1 VPCLC
6 QVGLFMARIY
16 QRGKIWYLDLTY
28 KGRRVRKK
36 VGTSKRMAE
45 LALKD
50 AEIKIIKDEYG
61 FSKSDI
67 TIESLIEKF
76 LEYNRTNHR
85 ASTTKRYKAV
95 TDHFKRYITEKR
107 NDIILLSQ
115 LTPEIIEGYKAFR
128 RDEWINPNGKS
139 PESENAR
146 KGARARTVN
155 LELEGLKTMLNLA
168 IKWDYLKESPMKHVK
183 PLKVDDKKSL
193 RFLTAEECNRFLE
206 ACPKDLYPVYFTFI
220 ATGMRK
226 AELEYLCWKDVDL
239 TRRKIYIRRK
249 PNWQPK
255 TGEREIPISDD
266 LFQILS
272 DHKKRNRKATKDDYV
287 FHIVESDKSHNML
300 RNELI
305 KIARK
310 AGIEDFTK
318 VHTLRHTF
326 ASHLVMQGVDLPTV
340 QRLMGHASVETTM
353 IYAHLAPDHLSKAV
367 NKLPV
372 KIFNN

>member
-1 VPCLC
+1 MCHTF
-6 QVGLFMARIY
+6 GNMARIY
-16 QRGKIWYLDLTY
+16 NRKDIWYVDY
-28 KGRRVRKK
+28 KFKGRRYRKR

-45 LALKD
+45 AALKD
-50 AEIKIIKDEYG
+50 IEIKIIKDELG
-61 FSKSDI
+61 FSKTDI
-67 TIESLIEKF
+67 KIESLIEKF

-95 TDHFKRYITEKR
+95 TDHFRRFLTEKR
-107 NDIILLSQ
+107 KDILMISQ
-115 LTPEIIEGYKAFR
+115 LSPEVIEGYKTFR
-128 RDEWINPNGKS
+128 RDEWVNPNGKNVRTDNS
-139 PESENAR
+139 R

-155 LELEGLKTMLNLA
+155 IELEGIKTMLNLA
-168 IKWDYLKESPMKHVK
+168 IKWDYLKDNPMKHVK

-193 RFLTAEECNRFLE
+193 RFLTAEECNLFLE
-206 ACPKDLYPVYFTFI
+206 ACPKDLFPVYFTFI
-220 ATGMRK
+220 STGMRK
-226 AELEYLCWKDVDL
+226 AELEYLCWKDIDL
-239 TRRKIYIRRK
+239 PRRKIYIRRK

-266 LFQILS
+266 LFQILT
-272 DHKKRNRKATKDDYV
+272 DHKKINRKATKDAYV

-305 KIARK
+305 KIAK
-310 AGIEDFTK
+310 NAGIEDFTK

-367 NKLPV
+367 NKLPL
-372 KIFNN
+372 KAFPDR